1 MWGSEVSV
9 GSFVSLLLPAALG
22 ILAVFSSCAADGRRQ
37 PRDSSSCPVR
47 WVGAWT
53 VTPPLCSVCFCQVAS
68 CSGPALGHAL
78 CCSALWRREVIL
90 ALFAPRGAQGKGW
103 LPGQTRDFM
112 RQGRGPWPWVETASA
127 LALSNTLDLEAREAE
142 WGADPGPRCRQVT
155 ARLVLVSISGRNP
168 FLDLKSFVSGDCNE
182 K

>member
-1 MWGSEVSV
+1 MSV
-9 GSFVSLLLPAALG
+9 GSFVSLLLPVALG
-22 ILAVFSSCAADGRRQ
+22 ILAVFSSWAADGRQQ

-53 VTPPLCSVCFCQVAS
+53 VTPPLCSVCFYSGSVLLWAS
-68 CSGPALGHAL
+68 NGLQKHAL

-103 LPGQTRDFM
+103 LPGQTQDFM

-142 WGADPGPRCRQVT
+142 WVADPGPKCRQVT

-168 FLDLKSFVSGDCNE
+168 LPRFKILCFR
-182 K
+182 